1 DHRAHHLFEYRRAD
15 VDPPSSGRARH
26 AGQHRRDFPD
36 RERPR
41 RHARSSG
48 DGPLIDHCRANPGLA
63 RGLLPRRLQ
72 RRARRRRAS
81 RPPPQLTP
89 PKNRVRHRFSESRT
103 LTPGAVRKMVS
114 DTIFRTPFS
123 ASFVNAWRR
132 RPGAVG
138 WEAHSAEWT
147 DVRPTSQERSMHLRT
162 TKIQSALIA
171 AGVAAVPA
179 MAAQAEI
186 NDSIRGAPSE
196 ANHFIATPEGWE
208 HPKTPWGEPDIQA
221 MLDMMQASRVPLER
235 CASSFRFGAPPCD
248 MTKAWLTEEEY
259 NEALARWSSQ
269 VDVSRQALEEGNI
282 ALSLR
287 TGLVDPNIP
296 QRQTNLIFDP
306 PNGLLPALTPE
317 GKRLALQMGSDWA
330 LPGEDLTFDGPE
342 DFDNW
347 DRCITRGLPSSM
359 MPYRYNGGFFIEQA
373 PGYVIFRL
381 EMIHEARVIPTTE
394 VEALPP
400 E

>member
-1 DHRAHHLFEYRRAD
+1 
-15 VDPPSSGRARH
+15 
-26 AGQHRRDFPD
+26 
-36 RERPR
+36 
-41 RHARSSG
+41 ARSSG
-48 DGPLIDHCRANPGLA
+48 DGPLVDHCRANPGLA

-235 CASSFRFGAPPCD
+235 CADSYRPDADPCD
-248 MTKAWLTEEEY
+248 INQKWVPEEEFNARMEAY
-259 NEALARWSSQ
+259 NNQ
-269 VDVSRQALEEGNI
+269 VDRFAQLMASGDI
-282 ALSLR
+282 AAAMR
-287 TGLVDPNIP
+287 AAGPNRIP
-296 QRQTNLIFDP
+296 QRQTNLLVDP
-306 PNGLLPALTPE
+306 PNGLLPPLTPE
-317 GKRLALQMGSDWA
+317 AKLRAYEMGSDWA
-330 LPGEDLTFDGPE
+330 
-342 DFDNW
+342 
-347 DRCITRGLPSSM
+347 
-359 MPYRYNGGFFIEQA
+359 
-373 PGYVIFRL
+373 
-381 EMIHEARVIPTTE
+381 
-394 VEALPP
+394 
-400 E
+400 